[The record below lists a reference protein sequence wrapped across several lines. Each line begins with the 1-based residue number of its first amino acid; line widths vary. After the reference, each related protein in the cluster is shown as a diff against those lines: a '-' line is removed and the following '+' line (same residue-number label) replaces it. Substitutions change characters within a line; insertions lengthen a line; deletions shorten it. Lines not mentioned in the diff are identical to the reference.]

1 MIFMFEDVVLQ
12 TILKYDMLQEHDKV
26 VVAVSGGPDSMA
38 LINTLIN
45 LREKFKIQLFVAHV
59 NHMIRPSADLE
70 TEFVMQFCKNKNV
83 ECFVK
88 KVDVI
93 KKAKLEKISTEEAGR
108 NARYTFFDEVY
119 NKTKANKI
127 AIAHNAND
135 NAETVI
141 MNIIRGSGIS
151 GLKGIEPVR
160 ENKFIRPL
168 IEVERANIEEYCAEN
183 NLDPKY
189 DESNNENIYTRN
201 KVRNMLIP
209 YIKKEFNPSIVEAV
223 NRLSDLATQEISYI
237 DKIVLENY
245 RDICDEEHIN
255 INSPD
260 DENTENRIVLDLKKF
275 NLMDNFI
282 KSKIIMLCVFKLFGS
297 TKGIE
302 KKHIEDV
309 VKLCS
314 RNIGNKYLTPN
325 KNLKIAVKS
334 GKITITKIVYIN
346 SN

>member
-108 NARYTFFDEVY
+108 NARYAFFDEVY

-255 INSPD
+255 SPD

-302 KKHIEDV
+302 KKHVEDV

>member
-1 MIFMFEDVVLQ
+1 MFEDVVLQ
-12 TILKYDMLQEHDKV
+12 TILKYDMIKEHDRV

-38 LINTLIN
+38 LLNTLIN
-45 LREKFKIQLFVAHV
+45 LKEKFKTQLFVAHI
-59 NHMIRPSADLE
+59 NHMIRPSADSE
-70 TEFVMQFCKNKNV
+70 TEFVMQFCKNKNI

-108 NARYTFFDEVY
+108 NARYDFFDEVY
-119 NKTKANKI
+119 NKTKSNKI

-141 MNIIRGSGIS
+141 MNIIRGTGVS

-160 ENKFIRPL
+160 ANKYIRPL
-168 IEVERANIEEYCAEN
+168 IEVERADIEGYCTEN
-183 NLDPKY
+183 HLDPKY
-189 DESNNENIYTRN
+189 DESNNENVYTRN
-201 KVRNMLIP
+201 KVRNLLIP
-209 YIKKEFNPSIVEAV
+209 YIKKEFNPSIIEAI
-223 NRLSDLATQEISYI
+223 NRLSDIATQEVGYI

-245 RDICDEEHIN
+245 NNICDEEHIDVYLSSN
-255 INSPD
+255 KD
-260 DENTENRIVLDLKKF
+260 VENRIVLDLKKF
-275 NLMDNFI
+275 NLMDDFI
-282 KSKIIMLCVFKLFGS
+282 KNRIIIHCVFKLFGS

-314 RNIGNKYLTPN
+314 RNIGNKYLSPN
-325 KNLKIAVKS
+325 KNLKIAIKK
-334 GKITITKIVYIN
+334 GKVVISKVIN
-346 SN
+346 VDCSKGE